1 MTPFLYEQKSS
12 ARYSA
17 RNVKE
22 INREMNAKLKTTIPE
37 DISYHALEDQLR
49 HEMILGEKFRLYILA
64 IVLSVMF
71 VISSVIYFILQEEL
85 DTILR
90 SKIFIWI
97 FILLGI
103 LLLRSYNLQ
112 KIIDY
117 RLKKGKSIKPAWRYL
132 NVIIEV
138 SVPSILIYI
147 ISQNII
153 PIYAM
158 TTPIVF
164 FYFIFIVLSTL
175 ELDFMISLFTGTIA
189 AVQFFLLSIYFQSQ
203 SNLESVIPTY
213 RIIAPFIGKAGIM
226 FLTGIVAGLVAHEIR
241 KRIVNSYKLLEERN
255 RIERVFGQQVSAK
268 LVGEL
273 LKEKKE
279 MTSKRSFVCI
289 LFLDIKDF
297 TPFSEGKSP
306 EQIIRYQ
313 NDIFSGMIDII
324 NEHNGLINQFMGDGF
339 MATFGAPISSQNDC
353 QDAVNAAL
361 DIHKMVNEKNDQGL
375 IPKTQIRIGI
385 HAGEA
390 VTGNVGT
397 SIRKQYSITGNVVIL
412 ASRLEQLNKKFDSTI
427 LISKEV
433 YEKIKQK
440 EINIRDIGLVNVK
453 GRQKPIEVYQLA

>member
-1 MTPFLYEQKSS
+1 MKVKSKITLPENMSYE
-12 ARYSA
+12 
-17 RNVKE
+17 
-22 INREMNAKLKTTIPE
+22 
-37 DISYHALEDQLR
+37 ALEDQLR

-64 IVLSVMF
+64 IVLGVLF
-71 VISSVIYFILQEEL
+71 IISSIVYFLLQEQLDAILQ
-85 DTILR
+85 
-90 SKIFIWI
+90 SNMFIWI

-117 RLKKGKSIKPAWRYL
+117 RLKKGKSLKLAWRYI
-132 NVIIEV
+132 NAAIEV

-147 ISQNII
+147 LSQNII
-153 PIYAM
+153 PIYAL

-189 AVQFFLLSIYFQSQ
+189 ALQFLLLSIYFQSQ
-203 SNLESVIPTY
+203 SDLETIIPTY
-213 RIIAPFIGKAGIM
+213 RLIVPFIGKAGIM
-226 FLTGIVAGLVAHEIR
+226 FLTGVVAGLVAHEIR
-241 KRIVNSYKLLEERN
+241 KRIINSYKLLEERN
-255 RIERVFGQQVSAK
+255 RIERIFGQQISEK

-279 MTSKRSFVCI
+279 MISKRSFVCI

-297 TPFSEGKSP
+297 TPFSEGKTP
-306 EQIIRYQ
+306 EQIIDYQ
-313 NDIFSGMIDII
+313 NEVFAGMIDII
-324 NEHNGLINQFMGDGF
+324 NDHNGLINQFMGDGF

-361 DIHKMVNEKNDQGL
+361 DIDKMVNDKNDQGL
-375 IPKTQIRIGI
+375 IPTTQIRIGI

-433 YEKIKQK
+433 YEKIKVK
-440 EINIRDIGLVNVK
+440 EVNVSDIGPVNVK
-453 GRQKPIEVYQLA
+453 GRKMPIEVYQLA